1 MMRPYSCQRGFT
13 LIELVIIVVILG
25 ILAAVAIPKYQDL
38 STEAKEAAARSALG
52 SLRSAITIWYA
63 NEAVKTGSPEWPPA
77 DSLRGDGVVM
87 ARGIPENPFC
97 QDYPDS
103 IHNAGSGVAKGT
115 VRAGG
120 RPGWVYKPS
129 TGEIWLN
136 SNTVGENTW

>member
-1 MMRPYSCQRGFT
+1 MHPQSSQRGFT

-38 STEAKEAAARSALG
+38 STEAKEAAARSSLG

-63 NEAVKTGSPEWPPA
+63 NEAVKTGTPSWPPI
-77 DSLRGDGVVM
+77 DSLRAEGVVM
-87 ARGIPENPFC
+87 ARGIPDNPFC
-97 QDYPDS
+97 ANYPDS
-103 IHNAGSGVAKGT
+103 IHIAGSGVAKGT

-136 SNTVGENTW
+136 SNIAGENTW